1 MSLLAKRTSRVDSSG
16 IRRVFELARS
26 MKDPINLSIGQP
38 DFDVPDEVKTAAI
51 NSIYAGHNSYTP
63 NNGIVP
69 LREQLIADE
78 KVFTNLDYKPD
89 QMLMTSGG
97 SGGLFL

>member
-38 DFDVPDEVKTAAI
+38 DFDVPRF
-51 NSIYAGHNSYTP
+51 S
-63 NNGIVP
+63 
-69 LREQLIADE
+69 
-78 KVFTNLDYKPD
+78 
-89 QMLMTSGG
+89 
-97 SGGLFL
+97 